1 MSRPAEQQVRQVL
14 DHRPGAGADPNAT
27 YNADDVVDADYKEV

>member
-1 MSRPAEQQVRQVL
+1 MCIR
-14 DHRPGAGADPNAT
+14 DRPGAGADPNAT